1 MTDKLENP
9 LSRKQR
15 ILVLLILLGILI
27 MWVRSE
33 KIWFSIITFGAL
45 LLTFAGFSKNVFLSS
60 ISARFGLLVATVAY
74 TVSRKFIQLIY
85 IVIIVPLNFL
95 VSRKINKQYNIQK
108 PEPEFLNME
117 TNIDFERYF

>member
-1 MTDKLENP
+1 MTDKLVNP
-9 LSRKQR
+9 LSKKQR

-33 KIWFSIITFGAL
+33 KFWFSIITFGAL

-60 ISARFGLLVATVAY
+60 ISARFGLFVATIAY
-74 TVSRKFIQLIY
+74 TVSRKFIQLVY

-95 VSRKINKQYNIQK
+95 VRRKINKQYNIQK
-108 PEPEFLNME
+108 PEPEFLNIE
-117 TNIDFERYF
+117 TNIDFESYF